1 METPASI
8 SNSAR
13 AATLIQRAFRGA
25 QRRIA
30 AEQEDLSAILCAMEE
45 ADEARINRR
54 ESVMSKVNRTL
65 EDFISTVG
73 SKLRGG
79 GEGAAT
85 TRALTPKSL
94 TKPAL
99 PTLTSG
105 SVQNLIAGLGEDER
119 VAMVDALAILQAAT
133 VLFMNEP
140 SVVDVHVPEN
150 GRCIVVGDLH
160 GQLVRE
166 RDDDAPTP
174 RVVVTRRGPPR
185 DPSERS
191 EDPRRELLLRVVRS
205 GPPSSVSSVLP
216 FSSVFRSHS
225 PRSVSVSRQDDLL
238 HIFRKLGAPS
248 AENVY
253 VFNGDLV
260 DRGDHGC
267 ELVLLV
273 FALKLQDPASVHVN
287 RGNHEEPH
295 INIYSGFEEEC
306 ISKYD
311 HRVFQMFHHAFVWL
325 PYAAVVNDA
334 TLVLHA
340 GLPAEWRDVGVAD
353 LRGVARGPDVCSEEK
368 NWGKESWIRDI
379 LWSDPHPDPAFR
391 GFEESARGAGVLW
404 GEDVTRAFL
413 EKEGLRAIVR
423 SHQCVPAGVA
433 VTHAGLVYTVFS
445 ASNYCG
451 TSGNLGAVLVFGHGD
466 ERPTETYQWDPAK
479 DPKMSSPVVSNRRSK
494 EIRRRAAV
502 QQAS

>member
-174 RVVVTRRGPPR
+174 RK
-185 DPSERS
+185 S
-191 EDPRRELLLRVVRS
+191 L
-205 GPPSSVSSVLP
+205 
-216 FSSVFRSHS
+216 
-225 PRSVSVSRQDDLL
+225 
-238 HIFRKLGAPS
+238 
-248 AENVY
+248 
-253 VFNGDLV
+253 
-260 DRGDHGC
+260 
-267 ELVLLV
+267 
-273 FALKLQDPASVHVN
+273 
-287 RGNHEEPH
+287 
-295 INIYSGFEEEC
+295 
-306 ISKYD
+306 
-311 HRVFQMFHHAFVWL
+311 
-325 PYAAVVNDA
+325 
-334 TLVLHA
+334 
-340 GLPAEWRDVGVAD
+340 LPAEDR
-353 LRGVARGPDVCSEEK
+353 RG
-368 NWGKESWIRDI
+368 
-379 LWSDPHPDPAFR
+379 
-391 GFEESARGAGVLW
+391 
-404 GEDVTRAFL
+404 TRAS
-413 EKEGLRAIVR
+413 RCR
-423 SHQCVPAGVA
+423 MC
-433 VTHAGLVYTVFS
+433 
-445 ASNYCG
+445 C
-451 TSGNLGAVLVFGHGD
+451 
-466 ERPTETYQWDPAK
+466 
-479 DPKMSSPVVSNRRSK
+479 
-494 EIRRRAAV
+494 
-502 QQAS
+502 